1 MKSKMYLFVMSVL
14 VSQFGWVA
22 SLHATDFEG
31 YLYAG
36 GADAPSIFYD
46 QYFNRGDKL
55 KKSYREF
62 TGQSYED
69 YSKRFREENVKESY
83 DEDTEKYYDDSSVK
97 SENSS

>member
-1 MKSKMYLFVMSVL
+1 MKSKIFLFSTLVI
-14 VSQFGWVA
+14 VSQFGWTT
-22 SLHATDFEG
+22 SLHPTGIEG
-31 YLYAG
+31 QLYAG
-36 GADAPSIFYD
+36 GADAPSIYYD

-83 DEDTEKYYDDSSVK
+83 DENTEKSYDDSSVK

>member
-1 MKSKMYLFVMSVL
+1 MKSKKILCATLVL
-14 VSQFGWVA
+14 ISQFGWAA
-22 SLHATDFEG
+22 SLHSTDIEG
-31 YLYAG
+31 HLYAG

-62 TGQSYED
+62 IGQSYED

-83 DEDTEKYYDDSSVK
+83 DEDTEKSYDARPDK